1 MFRLYLLLFFLVMAP
16 CSFAAATKP
25 GKAKP
30 KVAAV
35 LRTDSNTVVPE
46 RHFNNNYLNRL
57 KQQPDFQY
65 HETESGPSLWTRFWR
80 WFWSLFDDWKISRK
94 TGSFLTNFLKYLF
107 ILLGLAALTFLILRI
122 AGVDIIKI
130 LKRQP
135 ADATLPYAETLENIH
150 EIDFDSGLEQAIS
163 QRNYRLAVRLLYL
176 KALKQLNDKEL
187 INWQINKTNST
198 YVDELKNLEQRE
210 TFTILT
216 RQFEYV
222 WYGEFAINE
231 QAFQNIS
238 QLFTNFKQ
246 TLA

>member
-1 MFRLYLLLFFLVMAP
+1 MAP
-16 CSFAAATKP
+16 CSYAANTKTNKTKP
-25 GKAKP
+25 NAP
-30 KVAAV
+30 AH
-35 LRTDSNTVVPE
+35 LRTDSSTLVQQRSFDNA
-46 RHFNNNYLNRL
+46 YLNQL

-65 HETESGPSLWTRFWR
+65 HETQSSPSLWTRFWR
-80 WFWSLFDDWKISRK
+80 WFWSLFDDWKVSRS
-94 TGSFLTNFLKYLF
+94 TGPLMVNVFKYLF
-107 ILLGLAALTFLILRI
+107 ILIGASALTFLILRI
-122 AGVDIIKI
+122 AGVDLLKI
-130 LKRQP
+130 LKRKP

-150 EIDFDSGLEQAIS
+150 EIDFDTGLEQAIS

-176 KALKQLNDKEL
+176 KALKQLSDQHL
-187 INWQINKTNST
+187 IHWQINKTNSA

-238 QLFTNFKQ
+238 ILFTNFKQ